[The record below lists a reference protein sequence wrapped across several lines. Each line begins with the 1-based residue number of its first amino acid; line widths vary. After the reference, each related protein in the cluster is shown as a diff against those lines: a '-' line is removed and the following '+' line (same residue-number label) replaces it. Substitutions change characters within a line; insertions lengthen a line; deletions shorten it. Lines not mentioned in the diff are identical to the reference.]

1 MGEDFQRNLLSF
13 GQQGGKRATK
23 QRMNNETREMSPSL
37 HHGRGAGPKRVPV
50 RSPLLDGDGGRGR
63 ELFAPSAASEFRN
76 EGGLRGDALV
86 ASDSVSFTAQ
96 SFIMQPFNPVPL
108 ATFLLRLATLPL
120 SLPKS
125 VPTPLSTPPSHTI

>member
-1 MGEDFQRNLLSF
+1 M
-13 GQQGGKRATK
+13 
-23 QRMNNETREMSPSL
+23 
-37 HHGRGAGPKRVPV
+37 PV
-50 RSPLLDGDGGRGR
+50 RSPLLEGDRGRGR
-63 ELFAPSAASEFRN
+63 ELFAPPAASEIRN
-76 EGGLRGDALV
+76 EGSLRGEALM

>member
-1 MGEDFQRNLLSF
+1 M
-13 GQQGGKRATK
+13 
-23 QRMNNETREMSPSL
+23 
-37 HHGRGAGPKRVPV
+37 
-50 RSPLLDGDGGRGR
+50 
-63 ELFAPSAASEFRN
+63 
-76 EGGLRGDALV
+76 